1 VTEKIDYE
9 PKYHVAGVCEV
20 SRIEQLTPCVRRITL
35 HGVAL
40 EGLKGHWRPE
50 MLIRLYF
57 PPKGHSNPPEPFL
70 TSGGEVEYRTTSET
84 EVSSFSAF
92 SEDPLVR
99 AFTARRFNPDALELT
114 VDFTLHN
121 VPGLASDWASNAK
134 AGDRLGIVEFSLPS
148 GHNPLTAHQADVFVL
163 CADEAAIPSAQTDL
177 EALESGTKAMAFLE
191 VANKLEEQPIE
202 TKADLTVTWLH
213 RGGAEPGTS
222 DLLLKAIRE
231 LHWPKGKVFV
241 WACGEMKM
249 VTEIRK
255 FLLEERGLQKGDFK
269 CQAYW
274 RRGKTEVERMARMTE
289 LSLQA
294 AESNPDA
301 FKESFENIG
310 MDIVDPTLFGEPEKT
325 ETVKNEAPETENE
338 TYPTLT
344 EETKGVAVSETWE
357 ITMKTPLGTQKATL
371 HISTDG
377 DKLTGKMDSR
387 AGHSNISDGT
397 INGDQMTWKAS
408 IKFPRRITFEFTAK
422 RNGNSM
428 SGTVKLGPLG
438 QATFTGT
445 KNYPQISFLP

>member
-1 VTEKIDYE
+1 MTEKINYE

-20 SRIEQLTPCVRRITL
+20 SRIEQLTPHVRRITL
-35 HGVAL
+35 HGAAL
-40 EGLKGHWRPE
+40 EGLKGQWRPE

-57 PPKGHSNPPEPFL
+57 PPKGHSNPPEPFF
-70 TSGGEVEYRTTSET
+70 TPDGQVEYRTTSET

-99 AFTARRFNPDALELT
+99 AFTARRFNPETLELT

-121 VPGLASDWASNAK
+121 VPGLASDWARNAK
-134 AGDRLGIVEFSLPS
+134 TRDRIGIVEFSLPS
-148 GHNPLTAHQADVFVL
+148 GHNPLTAHDADVFL
-163 CADEAAIPSAQTDL
+163 MFADESSLPSAQTDL
-177 EALESGTKAMAFLE
+177 EAFESGTKAIAFFE
-191 VANKLEEQPIE
+191 VADKLEEQLIN
-202 TKADLTVTWLH
+202 TKADLTLTWLH
-213 RGGAEPGTS
+213 RGDVEPGTS
-222 DLLLKAIRE
+222 GLLLKAIRE
-231 LHWPKGKVFV
+231 LQWPKGKVFV
-241 WACGEMKM
+241 WACGEIKM

-255 FLLEERGLQKGDFK
+255 FIIEERVLQKGDFK

-289 LSLQA
+289 LSLAA

-310 MDIVDPTLFGEPEKT
+310 MDIVDPTLFGESEKI
-325 ETVKNEAPETENE
+325 ETVQKETPEPEIPVPSIN
-338 TYPTLT
+338 P
-344 EETKGVAVSETWE
+344 EETKTMAVSETWE

-371 HISTDG
+371 YISIDG
-377 DKLTGKMDSR
+377 NKLTGKMASR

-397 INGDQMTWKAS
+397 INGDQLMWKAS

-422 RNGNSM
+422 RNGDSM

-438 QATFTGT
+438 EATFTGT
-445 KNYPQISFLP
+445 KK

>member
-1 VTEKIDYE
+1 VAEKINYE

-35 HGVAL
+35 NGAAL
-40 EGLKGHWRPE
+40 AGLKGQWRPE

-57 PPKGHSNPPEPFL
+57 PPKGHSNPPQPFL
-70 TSGGEVEYRTTSET
+70 THDGQVEYRTTSET

-99 AFTARRFNPDALELT
+99 AFTARQFKPETLELT

-121 VPGLASDWASNAK
+121 VPGLASDWARNAK
-134 AGDRLGIVEFSLPS
+134 TGDRIGIVEFSLPS
-148 GHNPLTAHQADVFVL
+148 GHNPLTAHKADMFVL
-163 CADEAAIPSAQTDL
+163 CADESSLPSAQTDL
-177 EALESGTKAMAFLE
+177 EALESGTKAIAFFE
-191 VANKLEEQPIE
+191 VANKLEEQPIN

-213 RGGAEPGTS
+213 RGDAEPGTS
-222 DLLLKAIRE
+222 GLLLKVIRE
-231 LHWPKGKVFV
+231 LQWPKGKVFV

-255 FLLEERGLQKGDFK
+255 FIIEERGLQKGDFK

-289 LSLQA
+289 LSLAA

-310 MDIVDPTLFGEPEKT
+310 MDIVDPTLFGEPEKAEAEQKEVPEI
-325 ETVKNEAPETENE
+325 ETPITNVNPEEG
-338 TYPTLT
+338 
-344 EETKGVAVSETWE
+344 KKVVSETWE

-371 HISTDG
+371 HIAIDG
-377 DKLTGKMDSR
+377 NKLTGKMDSR
-387 AGHSNISDGT
+387 AGHSNITDGT
-397 INGDQMTWKAS
+397 INGDQMMWKAS
-408 IKFPRRITFEFTAK
+408 IKFPRRITFEFSAK
-422 RNGNSM
+422 RNDDSM

-438 QATFTGT
+438 QATFTGI
-445 KNYPQISFLP
+445 KN